1 MFRKQLARAILNASA
16 ERSQHKIECQQ
27 MARGAAAG
35 ISRCAAIAITRRPA
49 AQHRRKGSC
58 YHARC

>member
-1 MFRKQLARAILNASA
+1 MALKFIFTLLIMFRKQLARAILNASA

-35 ISRCAAIAITRRPA
+35 ISRCAAIAITRR
-49 AQHRRKGSC
+49 ST
-58 YHARC
+58 